1 MLLMSLLTAAVVVNL
16 LLTAAVFVKTCLP
29 TPAERADRQVE
40 LAVEESQR
48 PDPMDEGFE
57 NIMRFSVNGK
67 TGFEQDE

>member
-1 MLLMSLLTAAVVVNL
+1 MLLMSLLTAAVAVDL

-29 TPAERADRQVE
+29 TPDERTDRQVE

>member
-29 TPAERADRQVE
+29 TPDERTDRQVD

>member
-1 MLLMSLLTAAVVVNL
+1 MLMMSLLTAAVVVNL

-29 TPAERADRQVE
+29 TPDERTDRQVE

>member
-1 MLLMSLLTAAVVVNL
+1 MLLMSLLTAAVAVDL

-29 TPAERADRQVE
+29 APAERADRKVE

-67 TGFEQDE
+67 TGFEKDE